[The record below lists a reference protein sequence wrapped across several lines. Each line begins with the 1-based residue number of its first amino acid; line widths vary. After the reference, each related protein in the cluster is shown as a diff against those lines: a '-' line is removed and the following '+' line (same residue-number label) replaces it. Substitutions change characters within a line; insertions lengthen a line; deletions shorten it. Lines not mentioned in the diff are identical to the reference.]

1 MGVESLDFPVGE
13 EGEKK
18 VKSERGEF
26 WMVCV
31 APGTLRRESQLP
43 SKLEEICKRCTGQNL
58 VFPYTTTRTR
68 TECRARR
75 RRSGR
80 ERDWGVVVNAVE
92 VCRCLLCLRAGPRV
106 LNRNAGPER
115 TSPAP
120 LHPTSAAGEDEAE
133 KRSLASY
140 KCTGG
145 EWTCR
150 WTVGRCSTAS
160 GLVPP
165 LQLRERPLPYYGALG
180 RDRSLDAGDCRAV
193 AR

>member
-145 EWTCR
+145 EWTRGLLAGGPWAGAAPQVGSFHPCNCGK
-150 WTVGRCSTAS
+150 GRCLITEHWA
-160 GLVPP
+160 
-165 LQLRERPLPYYGALG
+165 EI
-180 RDRSLDAGDCRAV
+180 DR
-193 AR
+193 